1 MPRVLGTQIT
11 AFLAG
16 ITIIQTALPS
26 DVGAQDA
33 RREATRE
40 TVSVPGL
47 EQRVEILKDRWGI
60 AHIYAET
67 EHDLFFAQG
76 YSAVRDRL
84 FQFELWRRQAT
95 GTVSE
100 ILGPRELRRDIGTR
114 LFKFRGDLDQEL
126 SHYHPNGVEIINAF
140 VDGINAYVD
149 EVLANPDLL
158 TVEFQLLGIVP
169 GKWTPEVVISRHQ
182 GLLGNITAELNYG
195 RAVAAVGGDVV
206 KSLRVFEP
214 RDPLL
219 ELDPAVDGDLLSE
232 DILGLY
238 NAFRGSVR
246 FRPEDIAPEHRLA
259 SDEAV
264 DRAVEQLDAASRLAA
279 GQSAA
284 GPDSQLYPRSG
295 DPAFSAD
302 QVLEFPYDDGLDIGS
317 NNWVVDGSR
326 SESGYPIMANDP
338 HRAQAAPSLRYWA
351 HLVGPGWNVIG
362 GGEPALPG
370 ISIGHN
376 EFGAWGLTVFST
388 DGEDLY
394 VYETNPNDP
403 DQYRYQGRW
412 ETMNV
417 IQDLI
422 PVRGGAPES
431 VELKYTRHG
440 PVVFEDPDQH
450 VAYAVRAAWMEV
462 GGAPYLASLRMDQS
476 RTWEEFREASNYS
489 NIPGENMVWADR
501 AGNIGWQ
508 AVGIAP
514 VRRNWSG
521 LVPVPGDG
529 RYEWDGYLPIK
540 AKPNVYNP
548 PEGYFATANNNLTP
562 LDYPY
567 MDAIGFAWTDPYR
580 WLRAVEVLGSGRRFN
595 MTDMMSLQTDALS
608 VPARAIVPMLE
619 ALAAADRRTE
629 MARQRLLDWDYVLD
643 ASSVEAGIYVA
654 WERRITANLYNLM
667 VPDAARP
674 YIRSAP
680 MRKQIEWLTYPPGEF
695 GRDPVSGR
703 DALLIRS
710 LEEAVEG
717 LRMNFGSDMSDWRYG
732 QVGYKHILLRHPLSA
747 AVNEGMRERLEVGP
761 FPRGGYGY
769 TLLQTGGGDN
779 QTSGASFR
787 IIVDTSDWDRTV
799 GMNNPGQSG
808 NPDDP
813 HYDDLFELWATDRF
827 HPVFYSRDKIEGV
840 TGARSILEPAR

>member
-1 MPRVLGTQIT
+1 MPKYLGMRV
-11 AFLAG
+11 AAALAG
-16 ITIIQTALPS
+16 VVFFQAGAWSTVAAQTTQS
-26 DVGAQDA
+26 
-33 RREATRE
+33 EATSE
-40 TVSVPGL
+40 TITVPGL
-47 EQRVEILKDRWGI
+47 EQGVEILKDRWGI
-60 AHIYAET
+60 SHIYAET

-95 GTVSE
+95 GTVSQ
-100 ILGPRELRRDIGTR
+100 ILGPRELQRDIGTR

-158 TVEFQLLGIVP
+158 TIEFELLGIVP

-182 GLLGNITAELNYG
+182 GLLGNIGAELNYG

-206 KSLRVFEP
+206 TRLSVFEP
-214 RDPLL
+214 REPLL
-219 ELDPAVDGDLLSE
+219 DLDPAIDGSLLSE

-238 NAFRGSVR
+238 DAFRGSVN
-246 FRPEDIAPEHRLA
+246 FRPEDIAAEHRLA
-259 SDEAV
+259 SAEAA
-264 DRAVEQLDAASRLAA
+264 DRAVEQLDAAARLAQRPESQQYA
-279 GQSAA
+279 PSA
-284 GPDSQLYPRSG
+284 
-295 DPAFSAD
+295 DPAFSAKE
-302 QVLEFPYDDGLDIGS
+302 VLDFPYDGARDIGS

-326 SESGYPIMANDP
+326 TESGYPIMANDP

-362 GGEPALPG
+362 GGEPVLPG

-376 EFGAWGLTVFST
+376 EFGAWGLTVFGT

-394 VYETNPNDP
+394 VYDTNPSDP
-403 DQYRYQGRW
+403 NQYLYQGRW
-412 ETMNV
+412 ESMNV
-417 IQDLI
+417 IQETI
-422 PVRGGAPES
+422 PMRSGSDES

-440 PVVFEDPDQH
+440 PVVFEDPSH
-450 VAYAVRAAWMEV
+450 NVAYAVRAAWREV

-476 RTWEEFREASNYS
+476 ENWEDFREASNYS
-489 NIPGENMVWADR
+489 NIPGENMVWADK

-562 LDYPY
+562 PDYPY
-567 MDAIGFAWTDPYR
+567 MDAIGYDWTDPYR

-608 VPARAIVPMLE
+608 IPARTIVPMLG
-619 ALAAADRRTE
+619 ALAAADSRTE
-629 MARQRLLDWDYVLD
+629 AARQRLVDWDYVLD

-654 WERRITANLYNLM
+654 WEQRISANLYALM
-667 VPDAARP
+667 VPAAARP
-674 YIRSAP
+674 YLRSVP
-680 MRKQIEWLTYPPGEF
+680 LRKQIEWLTYPPGEF
-695 GRDPVSGR
+695 GVNPIATR
-703 DALLIRS
+703 DAILVQS
-710 LEEAVEG
+710 LEEATQG
-717 LRMNFGSDMSDWRYG
+717 LRTKFGSDMSSWQYG
-732 QVGYKHILLRHPLSA
+732 QAGYKHVLLHHPLSE
-747 AVNEGMRERLEVGP
+747 AVNERMRERLEVGP
-761 FPRGGYGY
+761 YPRGGYGY
-769 TLLQTGGGDN
+769 TLLATGGGDN

-799 GMNNPGQSG
+799 GVNTPGQG
-808 NPDDP
+808 GDPDGP
-813 HYDDLFELWATDRF
+813 HYEDLFELWATNRF
-827 HPVFYSRDKIEGV
+827 HPVFYSRDRVEAV
-840 TGARSILEPAR
+840 TEARSMLVPGR

>member
-1 MPRVLGTQIT
+1 MSGRPRIQVV

-16 ITIIQTALPS
+16 TLLLQAPVWNEL
-26 DVGAQDA
+26 GAQEA
-33 RREATRE
+33 PREATQE

-47 EQRVEILKDRWGI
+47 EQSVEILRDRWGI

-95 GTVSE
+95 GTVAE
-100 ILGPRELRRDIGTR
+100 ILGPREIRRDIGTR

-126 SHYHPNGVEIINAF
+126 SHYHPNGVEIVNAF

-158 TVEFQLLGIVP
+158 TVEFELLGIVP
-169 GKWTPEVVISRHQ
+169 GRWTPEVVISRHQ
-182 GLLGNITAELNYG
+182 GLLGNITTELNYG
-195 RAVAAVGGDVV
+195 RAVAAVGPDVV

-219 ELDPAVDGDLLSE
+219 ELDPAVDGDLLSQ

-238 NAFRGSVR
+238 NAFRASVD
-246 FRPEDIAPEHRLA
+246 FQPEDIATEYRLA
-259 SDEAV
+259 SSKEAE
-264 DRAVEQLDAASRLAA
+264 RGVERFDAA
-279 GQSAA
+279 
-284 GPDSQLYPRSG
+284 
-295 DPAFSAD
+295 DPAFSAA
-302 QVLEFPYDDGLDIGS
+302 QILNFPHDDGLDIGS

-362 GGEPALPG
+362 GGEPVLPG

-376 EFGAWGLTVFST
+376 EYGAWGLTVFRT

-394 VYETNPNDP
+394 VYETNPADP
-403 DQYRYQGRW
+403 NQYRYQGRW
-412 ETMNV
+412 EAMSI
-417 IQDLI
+417 IQDVI
-422 PVRGGAPES
+422 PVRGGADES

-440 PVVFEDPDQH
+440 PVVFEDRTRN

-462 GGAPYLASLRMDQS
+462 GGSPYLASLRMDQAQ
-476 RTWEEFREASNYS
+476 TWEEFREASNYS

-540 AKPNVYNP
+540 AKPHVYNP
-548 PEGYFATANNNLTP
+548 PEGYFATANNNVTP
-562 LDYPY
+562 PDYPY
-567 MDAIGFAWTDPYR
+567 MDAIGYSWTDPYR

-608 VPARAIVPMLE
+608 VPARTIVPMLA
-619 ALAAADRRTE
+619 ALSAADRRTE
-629 MARQRLLDWDYVLD
+629 EARQRLLDWDYVLD
-643 ASSVEAGIYVA
+643 AESVEAGIYVA
-654 WERRITANLYNLM
+654 WERRINTNLYDLM
-667 VPDAARP
+667 VPEAARP
-674 YIRSAP
+674 HLRSVP
-680 MRKQIEWLTYPPGEF
+680 LRKQIEWLTYPPGEF
-695 GRDPVSGR
+695 GTDPVAGR

-717 LRMNFGSDMSDWRYG
+717 LRASFGSNMSDWQYG
-732 QVGYKHILLRHPLSA
+732 QSGYKHVLLEHPLSS
-747 AVNEGMRERLEVGP
+747 AVNEQMRERLEVGP

-769 TLLQTGGGDN
+769 TLLATGSGNN

-799 GMNNPGQSG
+799 GMNNPGQG
-808 NPDDP
+808 GDPDHP
-813 HYDDLFELWATDRF
+813 HYEDLFELWATDRF
-827 HPVFYSRDKIEGV
+827 HPVFFSREKIEGV
-840 TGARSILEPAR
+840 TEARLLLVPRR

>member
-1 MPRVLGTQIT
+1 MSTRLGIRVAAT
-11 AFLAG
+11 LAG
-16 ITIIQTALPS
+16 VTLFQVSAWS
-26 DVGAQDA
+26 DVVAQEAQA
-33 RREATRE
+33 RRELIP
-40 TVSVPGL
+40 VPGL
-47 EQRVEILKDRWGI
+47 ERSVEILRDRWGI
-60 AHIYAET
+60 AHIYADT

-76 YSAVRDRL
+76 YSAARDRL

-158 TVEFQLLGIVP
+158 TVEFELLGIVP

-182 GLLGNITAELNYG
+182 GLLGNITTELNYG
-195 RAVAAVGGDVV
+195 RAVAAVGADVV
-206 KSLRVFEP
+206 KDLHVFEP
-214 RDPLL
+214 REPLL
-219 ELDPAVDGDLLSE
+219 DLDPAVDGDLLSE

-246 FRPEDIAPEHRLA
+246 FRPEDIAAEHRLA
-259 SDEAV
+259 SSEAA
-264 DRAVEQLDAASRLAA
+264 DRAIDQLDAAARLAA
-279 GQSAA
+279 SSA
-284 GPDSQLYPRSG
+284 SQRHPESA

-302 QVLEFPYDDGLDIGS
+302 RRLDFPYDDGLDIGS
-317 NNWVVDGSR
+317 NNWVLDGTR

-362 GGEPALPG
+362 GGEPVLPG

-376 EFGAWGLTVFST
+376 EFGAWGLTVFRT

-394 VYETNPNDP
+394 VYETNPIDP
-403 DQYRYQGRW
+403 NQYRYQGRW
-412 ETMNV
+412 ETMSV
-417 IQDLI
+417 IQETI
-422 PVRGGAPES
+422 PVRGGADES

-440 PVVFEDPDQH
+440 PVVFEDSARN
-450 VAYAVRAAWMEV
+450 VAYAVRAAWREI

-476 RTWEEFREASNYS
+476 QTWEEFREASNYS

-540 AKPNVYNP
+540 AKPHVYNP
-548 PEGYFATANNNLTP
+548 LEGYFATANNNLTP
-562 LDYPY
+562 PDYPY
-567 MDAIGFAWTDPYR
+567 MDAIGFTWTDPYR
-580 WLRAVEVLGSGRRFN
+580 WLRAVEVLGSGRRFS
-595 MTDMMSLQTDALS
+595 MTDMMNLQTDALS
-608 VPARAIVPMLE
+608 VPARTIVPMLD
-619 ALAAADRRTE
+619 ALSVTERRTE
-629 MARQRLLDWDYVLD
+629 TARQRLLDWDYVLD

-654 WERRITANLYNLM
+654 WERRINTNLYDLM

-674 YIRSAP
+674 FIRSVP
-680 MRKQIEWLTYPPGEF
+680 LRKQIEWLTYPPGEF
-695 GRDPVSGR
+695 GVNPIAAR
-703 DALLIRS
+703 DAILVRS

-717 LRMNFGSDMSDWRYG
+717 LRTSFGSDMSDWKYG
-732 QVGYKHILLRHPLSA
+732 QVDYKHILLRHPLSA

-769 TLLQTGGGDN
+769 TLLATGGGDN

-799 GMNNPGQSG
+799 GMNNPGQG
-808 NPDDP
+808 GDPDHP
-813 HYDDLFELWATDRF
+813 HYEDLFELWATDRF
-827 HPVFYSRDKIEGV
+827 HPVFYSRGKIEGV
-840 TGARSILEPAR
+840 TEARLMLEPGR

>member
-1 MPRVLGTQIT
+1 VMSICLRMSVATL
-11 AFLAG
+11 LAG
-16 ITIIQTALPS
+16 IALVQATAWS
-26 DVGAQDA
+26 DVAAQQA
-33 RREATRE
+33 QATRE
-40 TVSVPGL
+40 TITVPGL
-47 EQRVEILKDRWGI
+47 EQSVEILKDRWGI
-60 AHIYAET
+60 SHIYAET

-100 ILGPRELRRDIGTR
+100 ILGPREIQRDIGTR

-140 VDGINAYVD
+140 VQGINAYVD
-149 EVLANPDLL
+149 AVLANPDLL
-158 TVEFQLLGIVP
+158 TVEFELLGIVP

-206 KSLRVFEP
+206 KSLRIFEP
-214 RDPLL
+214 GDPLL
-219 ELDPAVDGDLLSE
+219 DLDPAIDGDLLSE

-238 NAFRGSVR
+238 NAFRASVR
-246 FRPEDIAPEHRLA
+246 FQPEDIAAEHRLA
-259 SDEAV
+259 SGDAPDRLV
-264 DRAVEQLDAASRLAA
+264 DQLDAAARLVSRPETRGYA
-279 GQSAA
+279 GSA
-284 GPDSQLYPRSG
+284 
-295 DPAFSAD
+295 DPAFSAEQLLD
-302 QVLEFPYDDGLDIGS
+302 FPYDGDLDIGS
-317 NNWVVDGSR
+317 NNWVVAGSR
-326 SESGYPIMANDP
+326 SASGYPIMANDP

-362 GGEPALPG
+362 GGEPVLPG
-370 ISIGHN
+370 LSIGHN
-376 EFGAWGLTVFST
+376 EFGAWGLTVFRT

-394 VYETNPNDP
+394 VYETNPSDP
-403 DQYRYQGRW
+403 NEYRYQGHW
-412 ETMNV
+412 EAMNV
-417 IQDLI
+417 IRETI
-422 PVRGGAPES
+422 TVRGEANES

-440 PVVFEDPDQH
+440 PVVFEDPTQN
-450 VAYAVRAAWMEV
+450 VAYAVRAAWQEV

-476 RTWEEFREASNYS
+476 ETWEEFREASNYS

-540 AKPNVYNP
+540 AKPHVYNP

-562 LDYPY
+562 PDYPY
-567 MDAIGFAWTDPYR
+567 MDAIGFDWTDPYR

-608 VPARAIVPMLE
+608 IPARTIVPMLD
-619 ALAAADRRTE
+619 ALSATDRRTE
-629 MARQRLLDWDYVLD
+629 EARRRLLDWDYVLD

-654 WERRITANLYNLM
+654 WERRINTNLYDLM
-667 VPDAARP
+667 VPEAARP
-674 YIRSAP
+674 FTLSVGL
-680 MRKQIEWLTYPPGEF
+680 RKQIEWLTYPPGEF
-695 GRDPVSGR
+695 GVNPIAVR
-703 DALLIRS
+703 DAILVRS
-710 LEEAVEG
+710 LEEAIED
-717 LRMNFGSDMSDWRYG
+717 LRSSFGSDMSDWQYG
-732 QVGYKHILLRHPLSA
+732 QTGYHHVLLAHPLSG
-747 AVNEGMRERLEVGP
+747 AVDEPTRERLEVGP
-761 FPRGGYGY
+761 FPRGGNGY
-769 TLLQTGGGDN
+769 TLLATGGGDN

-799 GMNNPGQSG
+799 GMNTPGQG
-808 NPDDP
+808 GDPDGP
-813 HYDDLFELWATDRF
+813 HYEDLFELWATDRF
-827 HPVFYSRDKIEGV
+827 HPVFYSRDKVEGV
-840 TGARSILEPAR
+840 TEARLMLEPRR